1 MPNEFVT
8 SSRVGWTPFWPMSEL
23 ARAKVNLS
31 LHITGKRAD
40 GYHLLDS
47 IVVFPE
53 IGDVLTHEGK
63 GLSIGGPFAAG
74 LPLHKNLISD
84 AAALLGA
91 SPDIHLEKNLPIAS
105 GIGGGSADAAA
116 TLRLLAKGAVPDG
129 LSLGADVPACVISK
143 PLRMQGIGEQLTLL
157 PSLPDYAIVL
167 ANNGAPVSTAAVFAA
182 LEQVDNPASPTL
194 PEGLNTAAFFSFIAG
209 QRNDMQ
215 RAAGQ
220 LCPNISDVLK
230 ALHGQQNCALARM
243 SGSGGTCF
251 GLFETVAEAKGAAAE
266 IKRAQPGWWVVAAK
280 G

>member
-1 MPNEFVT
+1 
-8 SSRVGWTPFWPMSEL
+8 MSEL

-53 IGDVLTHEGK
+53 VGDVLRRGSK
-63 GLSIGGPFAAG
+63 GLSFSGPFALD
-74 LPLHKNLISD
+74 LPFRKNLVRD

-91 SPDIHLEKNLPIAS
+91 LPDIFLEKNLPIAS

-116 TLRLLAKGAVPDG
+116 TLRLLAKGEVPDG

-157 PSLPDYAIVL
+157 PKLPEYAIIL
-167 ANNGAPVSTAAVFAA
+167 ANSGEPVSTAAVFAA
-182 LEQVDNPASPTL
+182 LKRVDNPAGAAL
-194 PEGLNTAAFFSFIAG
+194 PEGLSAAAFFSFIAT

-215 RAAGQ
+215 PAAER
-220 LCPNISDVLK
+220 LCPSISKVLS
-230 ALHGQQNCALARM
+230 ALNSQENCALARM

-251 GLFETVAEAKGAAAE
+251 GLFETLSEAEDAAAE
-266 IKRAQPGWWVVAAK
+266 MRCAQPNWWVVAAK

>member
-1 MPNEFVT
+1 
-8 SSRVGWTPFWPMSEL
+8 MSEL

-53 IGDVLTHEGK
+53 VGDTLTHGTN
-63 GLSIGGPFAAG
+63 GLSIDGPFAAG
-74 LPLHKNLISD
+74 LPTHDNLIRD
-84 AAALLGA
+84 AAALLGVP
-91 SPDIHLEKNLPIAS
+91 PDIHLEKNLPIAS

-129 LSLGADVPACVISK
+129 LILGADVPACVLSK
-143 PLRMQGIGEQLTLL
+143 PLRMQGIGERLTLL
-157 PSLPDYAIVL
+157 PKLPDFAIVL
-167 ANNGAPVSTAAVFAA
+167 ANSGAPVSTAAVFSA
-182 LEQVDNPASPTL
+182 LEAVDNPEGAAL
-194 PEGLNTAAFFSFIAG
+194 PEGLNAAAFFAFIAS

-215 RAAGQ
+215 QAAVQ
-220 LCPNISDVLK
+220 LCPSISDVLADLK
-230 ALHGQQNCALARM
+230 SQKNCALARM

-251 GLFETVAEAKGAAAE
+251 GLFETLAEADEAATN
-266 IKRAQPGWWVVAAK
+266 IKRAHPNWWVVAAK

>member
-1 MPNEFVT
+1 
-8 SSRVGWTPFWPMSEL
+8 MSEL

-53 IGDVLTHEGK
+53 VGDVLQRGGK
-63 GLSIGGPFAAG
+63 GLRISGPFGAG
-74 LPLHKNLISD
+74 LSADDNLVQK
-84 AAALLGA
+84 AAALLGVP
-91 SPDIHLEKNLPIAS
+91 PDIHLEKNLPVAS

-116 TLRLLAKGAVPDG
+116 TLRLMADGALPDG
-129 LSLGADVPACVISK
+129 LSLGADVPACLLSK

-157 PSLPDYAIVL
+157 PPLPDYAIVL
-167 ANNGAPVSTAAVFAA
+167 VNSGDPVSTAAIFAG
-182 LEQVDNPASPTL
+182 LKRVDNSASMDIPADLTA
-194 PEGLNTAAFFSFIAG
+194 PEFFAFLTK

-215 RAAGQ
+215 QAATQ
-220 LCPNISDVLK
+220 ICPSISNVLA
-230 ALHGQQNCALARM
+230 ALKSQKGCALARM

-251 GLFETVAEAKGAAAE
+251 GLFETLAQAKNAAAE
-266 IKRAQPGWWVVAAK
+266 IKRTEPAWWAVAAK